1 MSYCDEQYI
10 IEMRRKL
17 HQYPEVGYELYKT
30 CEIVG
35 AELNKMG
42 LTYTGKYIQCSLVGD
57 ITVANP
63 KKTVAIRADMDALPV
78 LENTDLP
85 YKSKIEGN
93 MHACGHDAHTAT
105 ILGVVKYLSEHRE
118 QLRCNVRFIFQ
129 PNEEGPDSAPEQ
141 MVPNGAVDGVDE
153 ILAFHVGNDIDCGKI
168 GYCRGAFYASCRNF
182 TIVVNGS
189 STHATTPQ
197 LGADAL
203 GAAAQICTN
212 IQMLRTR
219 ALDPLKTCICTI
231 CSLNSGNAHNVIPE
245 QATMLGT
252 LRTYDLDT
260 DRDMWGRIN
269 RIAKNIAA
277 NYGCTVD
284 ISSNNVLPPVV
295 NSPELVDRVMVSA
308 RKALGAENVF
318 EMPKRMCS
326 EDFADFATA
335 VPASYFN
342 LGTGKVGSDHRPPLH
357 RNDFVIEES
366 ALKNAADAII
376 QYLMDI

>member
-1 MSYCDEQYI
+1 MSYCDENYI

-105 ILGVVKYLSEHRE
+105 ILGVVKYLQENRDK
-118 QLRCNVRFIFQ
+118 LRCNVRFIFQ

-153 ILAFHVGNDIDCGKI
+153 ILAFHVGNDLDCGTI
-168 GYCRGAFYASCRNF
+168 GYCRGPFYASCRNF
-182 TIVVNGS
+182 TVEVNGQ
-189 STHATTPQ
+189 STHATSPQ

-212 IQMLRTR
+212 IQMLRPR
-219 ALDPLKTCICTI
+219 ELDPMKTCICTI
-231 CSLNSGNAHNVIPE
+231 CALHSGGAHNVVPE
-245 QATMLGT
+245 QAVMLGT
-252 LRTYDLDT
+252 LRTYDLET
-260 DRDMWGRIN
+260 DRHMWAKIN
-269 RIAKNIAA
+269 RIAENIAD
-277 NYGCTVD
+277 NYGCTVN
-284 ISSNNVLPPVV
+284 ISSNNVLPPLL
-295 NSPELVDRVMVSA
+295 NNAELVDRVVASA
-308 RKALGAENVF
+308 KKVLGDKNVF
-318 EMPKRMCS
+318 EIPKRMTS
-326 EDFADFATA
+326 EDFADFTTA

-342 LGTGKVGSDHRPPLH
+342 LGTGTVGSDHRPPLH
-357 RNDFVIEES
+357 RSDFVIDES
-366 ALKNAADAII
+366 ALKYAADSII
-376 QYLMDI
+376 QYLLDV